1 MTDNF
6 SWQWIFLV
14 NLVPGALAAAIVA
27 TMLRDPVG
35 PQPVRIDWP
44 GIAILALG
52 LGTMQI
58 VLDNGERLDWFNDG
72 GIALAAVTSL
82 ACLLV
87 FCRRQWTGAHPV
99 VDLHVLRFRSVAVG
113 CALALAFGALV
124 FAPAIVTPLYSSAIL
139 NYTAWDS
146 GLLLVVR
153 ASPVILLTPVFA
165 TLAQNG
171 ADVRYMLGGGFA
183 ITAISLVWM
192 DAAMTSTAPFA
203 ALGWP
208 LFLSGVGQS
217 MLLVPLIIGVLTTTP
232 AALNGKIAP
241 LITLCVQLGG
251 SMATAASVA
260 FFDRRSSFHATIL
273 SGASTAAHLASLG
286 LQPTHDAL
294 LRLAEL
300 VNQQATTMAFAD
312 TIFAVGI
319 LAADHGPVRLALSPL
334 AEDGRM
340 SESLAAAE
348 RFAAEV
354 NRTGAAAPLCDRAV
368 WAYLSALGAPTE
380 AAWAGFYR
388 CVYAAVRDATAR
400 GSASPG
406 ALAPLLALLDDDF
419 GARPVRRART
429 GASFGRRR
437 RREAQ

>member
-1 MTDNF
+1 
-6 SWQWIFLV
+6 
-14 NLVPGALAAAIVA
+14 
-27 TMLRDPVG
+27 
-35 PQPVRIDWP
+35 
-44 GIAILALG
+44 
-52 LGTMQI
+52 
-58 VLDNGERLDWFNDG
+58 
-72 GIALAAVTSL
+72 
-82 ACLLV
+82 
-87 FCRRQWTGAHPV
+87 
-99 VDLHVLRFRSVAVG
+99 
-113 CALALAFGALV
+113 
-124 FAPAIVTPLYSSAIL
+124 
-139 NYTAWDS
+139 
-146 GLLLVVR
+146 
-153 ASPVILLTPVFA
+153 VFA

-171 ADVRYMLGGGFA
+171 ADVRYMLGGGFV

-319 LAADHGPVRLALSPL
+319 LAAIMAPFVLLFPRSQ
-334 AEDGRM
+334 RM
-340 SESLAAAE
+340 
-348 RFAAEV
+348 V
-354 NRTGAAAPLCDRAV
+354 G
-368 WAYLSALGAPTE
+368 
-380 AAWAGFYR
+380 
-388 CVYAAVRDATAR
+388 
-400 GSASPG
+400 
-406 ALAPLLALLDDDF
+406 
-419 GARPVRRART
+419 
-429 GASFGRRR
+429 
-437 RREAQ
+437 